1 METFVSELFALVT
14 NDPAMLESATQ
25 LAGYIVAA
33 AVAWIGAFVLMPF
46 FPPAVA
52 VPLQRLLTAFI
63 PHLLT
68 AIVRALQNRKEAKKA
83 GEPTTLAKE
92 VKAAVKDAVKPT
104 VPLKEIG
111 KKPAPAAPSKKDMK
125 DVFGS

>member
-25 LAGYIVAA
+25 LAGYIVGA
-33 AVAWIGAFVLMPF
+33 AVAWIGAMVLMPF

-52 VPLQRLLTAFI
+52 LPLQRLLTAFI

-111 KKPAPAAPSKKDMK
+111 KKAPAAPSKKDMK